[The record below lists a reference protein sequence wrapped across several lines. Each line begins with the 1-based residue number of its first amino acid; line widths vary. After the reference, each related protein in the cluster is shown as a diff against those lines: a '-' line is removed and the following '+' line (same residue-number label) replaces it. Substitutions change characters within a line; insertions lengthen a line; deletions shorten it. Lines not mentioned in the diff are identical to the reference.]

1 VQHFSIFDYIYVSSS
16 LEDRIIEFADHLHE
30 HFVHPVTMR
39 DGYYVLPKNPGLGA
53 DWGFATDENT
63 IELQLADESS
73 SRTA

>member
-1 VQHFSIFDYIYVSSS
+1 
-16 LEDRIIEFADHLHE
+16 
-30 HFVHPVTMR
+30 MR